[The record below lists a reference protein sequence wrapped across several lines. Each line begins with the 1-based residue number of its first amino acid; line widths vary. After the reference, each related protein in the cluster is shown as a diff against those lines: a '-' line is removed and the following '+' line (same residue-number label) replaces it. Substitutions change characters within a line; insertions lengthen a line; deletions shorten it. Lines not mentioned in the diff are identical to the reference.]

1 MQSANFHTADGIV
14 VLCWTRMQLFPSP
27 LLPMQQQQNN
37 RQQQQQQQQ
46 QGRRRQAKRLGAAA
60 FCSWILG
67 NFRTTG
73 APRQHSERK
82 RGSITRPP
90 AARATTSPPVISHRV
105 TVSLSIPLLSSS
117 SNIFK
122 FSASIPEQSWYQVFL
137 VLFPWNQAP
146 RTPNFFFPNAG
157 AIARCACSGGCCLLL
172 LL

>member
-1 MQSANFHTADGIV
+1 MQSANFYTADGIV

-46 QGRRRQAKRLGAAA
+46 EGRRRQAKRLGAAA

-82 RGSITRPP
+82 RGSIARPP
-90 AARATTSPPVISHRV
+90 SSARYNFPPLTVISHRV
-105 TVSLSIPLLSSS
+105 TVNSTPVFQFEYFQIFCIHPGTIVVPSIFGLISLESSPS
-117 SNIFK
+117 D
-122 FSASIPEQSWYQVFL
+122 P
-137 VLFPWNQAP
+137 
-146 RTPNFFFPNAG
+146 
-157 AIARCACSGGCCLLL
+157 
-172 LL
+172 